1 MMNDGSQMAP
11 PIFNAPLDDDEF
23 FGPQQDQMWDGR
35 REAYRMFGDKLWDQA
50 KDEDNISHHGKHGKH
65 HGKHHGGKDHHGK
78 DHHGN
83 HHFCPV
89 MIVVYITLGVHFL
102 FLKKY
107 MIALSDLQ
115 MLT

>member
-1 MMNDGSQMAP
+1 MMNDGPQMAP
-11 PIFNAPLDDDEF
+11 PVFNTLLGEDEW
-23 FGPQQDQMWDGR
+23 FGPQDEEMWDGR

-50 KDEDNISHHGKHGKH
+50 KDEDNTSHHGKHGQH

-89 MIVVYITLGVHFL
+89 MFVVYITLGVHFF